1 VAADRVA
8 DIFHL
13 RDSATEERIEDET
26 RIATLSQALQ
36 DALIFVSA
44 SDNHI
49 YELYFDETKPW
60 QARDLTDVAV
70 PKATMYSDGSQ
81 LSGYQTM
88 WNSSQHVN
96 FIDTNGHISKLYRM
110 K

>member
-1 VAADRVA
+1 
-8 DIFHL
+8 
-13 RDSATEERIEDET
+13 
-26 RIATLSQALQ
+26 
-36 DALIFVSA
+36 VSA